1 MHDAP
6 PADLKQLRSPLY
18 GLMDKIPGGTM
29 VIPLIL
35 GAIVG
40 TTAPAFLELG
50 SFTTALFATPMPM
63 MALVI
68 FATGMQI
75 TPRSIG
81 PVAGTTGA
89 IILGKTLVPGLLV
102 VGLGFTVGLDGLLGI
117 SILAMLATFDNSN
130 GGIWLAFTGKYGT
143 KTDRGAYVASA
154 VNDGPFFT
162 MLFIGAAGLG
172 SIPLDA
178 FAAAIIPLIL
188 GIIVGNIDHRWTEI
202 MRPVPTIV
210 IPFFAFGLGT
220 GIDIS
225 AILTGGMTGIVL
237 GLLVTPFTGGTT
249 YLAYRFLLR
258 RGKRAGIGFVAGTTA
273 GNSIVTPAIIASADP
288 RFEQYV
294 DVATVQVATA
304 VLISAITAP
313 LIAAWFL
320 KRNGTLSDPGEDGLD
335 DRDEPLAVGARDV
348 GVHGT
353 GRRRAEG
360 PADGPAGRQPGRQ
373 RGRQTDETSAD
384 GPGDRS
390 DQPGADRT
398 DRLDPD
404 DLDSTSSRSR

>member
-1 MHDAP
+1 MPDPSPDSPDPTA
-6 PADLKQLRSPLY
+6 LRSPLY
-18 GLMDKIPGGTM
+18 GTMDRIPGGTM
-29 VIPLIL
+29 VIPLVL
-35 GAIVG
+35 GAG
-40 TTAPAFLELG
+40 GATTAPSFLARG
-50 SFTTALFATPMPM
+50 SVTPPRCAPPRRDAIPRSRSFTTALFATPMPL

-89 IILGKTLVPGLLV
+89 LLLGKTVIPGLLV
-102 VGLGFTVGLDGLLGI
+102 ITLGFVVGLDGILGI
-117 SILAMLATFDNSN
+117 SILALLATFDNSN

-143 KTDRGAYVASA
+143 RTDRGAYVASA

-162 MLFIGAAGLG
+162 MLFIGTAGLG

-178 FAAAIIPLIL
+178 FAAAIIPLVL
-188 GIIVGNIDHRWTEI
+188 GIVVGNIDHRWTEI
-202 MRPVPTIV
+202 MRPVPSIV

-220 GIDIS
+220 GIDLS
-225 AILTGGMTGIVL
+225 AILTGGLTGIVL
-237 GLLVTPFTGGTT
+237 GLVVTPFTGGTT

-258 RGKRAGIGFVAGTTA
+258 RGKRSGIGFAAGTTA

-313 LIAAWFL
+313 LVASWFL
-320 KRNGTLSDPGEDGLD
+320 GRNGTLSDPDTDGLD
-335 DRDEPLAVGARDV
+335 ARGEPLASSD
-348 GVHGT
+348 
-353 GRRRAEG
+353 
-360 PADGPAGRQPGRQ
+360 PGRL
-373 RGRQTDETSAD
+373 ES
-384 GPGDRS
+384 S
-390 DQPGADRT
+390 S
-398 DRLDPD
+398 
-404 DLDSTSSRSR
+404 STPR

>member
-6 PADLKQLRSPLY
+6 AAGLEKLRSPLY
-18 GLMDKIPGGTM
+18 GTMDRLPGGTM

-40 TTAPAFLELG
+40 TLAPSFLEIG

-75 TPRSIG
+75 TPRNIA

-89 IILGKTLVPGLLV
+89 ILLGKTIIPGLIV
-102 VGLGFTVGLDGLLGI
+102 VALGFIFGLDGILGI

-130 GGIWLAFTGKYGT
+130 GGIWLAFTGKYGN

-172 SIPLDA
+172 TIPLES
-178 FAAAIIPLIL
+178 FMAAIIPLIA

-202 MRPVPTIV
+202 MRPVPNIV

-220 GIDIS
+220 GIDLG
-225 AILTGGMTGIVL
+225 AILTGGLTGIIL

-273 GNSIVTPAIIASADP
+273 GNSIATPAIVAAADP

-294 DVATVQVATA
+294 NVATVQIATA
-304 VLISAITAP
+304 ALISAITAP

-320 KRNGTLSDPGEDGLD
+320 KRNGVLNNPEVAGENNEFLDADGKPLPQGHGTAQGED
-335 DRDEPLAVGARDV
+335 RPLATASATPAHDPEVTAHPSSE
-348 GVHGT
+348 HGH
-353 GRRRAEG
+353 G
-360 PADGPAGRQPGRQ
+360 PEHSGSAGH
-373 RGRQTDETSAD
+373 E
-384 GPGDRS
+384 DR
-390 DQPGADRT
+390 P
-398 DRLDPD
+398 
-404 DLDSTSSRSR
+404 STR